1 MYSTNYCNQTNFD
14 YKTVFN
20 YDNIIDKYKNNEY
33 NTENKHLGL
42 SLYWNNCVR
51 KKNLYLEIL
60 NFSHD
65 NLKNMLIV
73 LLSKII
79 YKYKNIYD
87 LSKLTLNENIIIVNA
102 WNEWNE
108 QAILEPN
115 NITGYYN
122 LQIINNIISDL

>member
-1 MYSTNYCNQTNFD
+1 
-14 YKTVFN
+14 
-20 YDNIIDKYKNNEY
+20 
-33 NTENKHLGL
+33 
-42 SLYWNNCVR
+42 
-51 KKNLYLEIL
+51 
-60 NFSHD
+60 
-65 NLKNMLIV
+65 MLIV